1 MQANATDRVQKHR
14 NTLRAMGMRPI
25 QIWVPDTRQPAFAAE
40 SKRQSKLA
48 ADADLND
55 QGLMNFMDAALADIE

>member
-1 MQANATDRVQKHR
+1 MQANTTVRVQKHR

-25 QIWVPDTRQPAFAAE
+25 QIWVPDTRQPAFVAE

-48 ADADLND
+48 ADVDLNN
-55 QGLMNFMDAALADIE
+55 QILMSFMHAALVDIE

>member
-1 MQANATDRVQKHR
+1 MQTNTTDRVQKHR

-55 QGLMNFMDAALADIE
+55 QDLMNFMDAALADIE

>member
-1 MQANATDRVQKHR
+1 
-14 NTLRAMGMRPI
+14 MRRI

-48 ADADLND
+48 ADVDLNN
-55 QGLMNFMDAALADIE
+55 QILMSFMHAALVDIE

>member
-1 MQANATDRVQKHR
+1 MKANTTDSVQKHG
-14 NTLRAMGMRPI
+14 NTLRVMGMRRI

-48 ADADLND
+48 ADVDLNN
-55 QGLMNFMDAALADIE
+55 QILMGFMHAALVDIE

>member
-1 MQANATDRVQKHR
+1 MQTNTTDRVQKHR

-40 SKRQSKLA
+40 SKRQSQLV

-55 QGLMNFMDAALADIE
+55 HDLMSFMDAALADIE